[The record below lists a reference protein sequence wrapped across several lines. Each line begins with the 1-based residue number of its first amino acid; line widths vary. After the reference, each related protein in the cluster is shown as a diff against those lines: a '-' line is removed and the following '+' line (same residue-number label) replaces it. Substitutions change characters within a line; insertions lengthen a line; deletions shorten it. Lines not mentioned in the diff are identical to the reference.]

1 MKLDEPQLA
10 DGGVLAEHGRRVREH
25 IVDMCAGPEG
35 GHLGGSMSL
44 VEILVTLYFAVLRGD
59 PAGPPAPGRDVLIL
73 SKGHGA
79 ICLYAVLAERG
90 LLPVGE
96 LAGYA
101 QPGGR
106 LMGHPVRA
114 VPGVAMPT
122 GSLGHGLALGNGFAL
137 SARHS
142 GAPGRCFVVMGDGEL
157 QEGSVWEAAMAT
169 SSLGLG
175 NLTAVVDRNGLQITG
190 RTEDTIGLEPL
201 ADRWRSFGWSV
212 LDVNGHDPAGLQAAF
227 AAAEDESGRPT
238 VLIARTVKGRGLP
251 FIENRKES
259 HYARLGERQHR
270 RARSALRGPAGHG
283 DTASPVTRATI
294 RRPERTGPSSATVR
308 APESP
313 RSARETYRDTLTGL
327 MAADSRLFCLDS
339 DTGLFAGADFGAAA
353 DRYVNLGIAEHNLI
367 GMAAGLAAS
376 GRLPYV
382 NTMATFATT
391 RALEA
396 VKIDVAYNQ
405 LPVRLAV
412 THGGLAAGHLGP
424 THHALEDIAVMRA
437 LPGMTVVVP
446 ADADQTELAV
456 RHTRDLPGPLYLRLG
471 KAATRPLAEVVPA
484 APPFELGVAQ
494 ALRAGR
500 DLLIVACG
508 PHPVLAALGAA
519 EMLAERGVDAAV
531 LNLHTVRPLDVAGLV
546 AAAAP
551 VAGVITVEE
560 HWRSGGV
567 GAAVAETLAEHAP
580 TRVVRIGMPDT
591 FVQHVGGQEELL
603 RHYGITDTEIVK
615 AGCSL
620 LGEIAAKGWPPRA
633 GYASQ
638 RNGG

>member
-1 MKLDEPQLA
+1 
-10 DGGVLAEHGRRVREH
+10 
-25 IVDMCAGPEG
+25 
-35 GHLGGSMSL
+35 
-44 VEILVTLYFAVLRGD
+44 
-59 PAGPPAPGRDVLIL
+59 
-73 SKGHGA
+73 
-79 ICLYAVLAERG
+79 
-90 LLPVGE
+90 
-96 LAGYA
+96 
-101 QPGGR
+101 
-106 LMGHPVRA
+106 MGHPVRA
-114 VPGVAMPT
+114 VPGVEMPT

-137 SARHS
+137 SARHA

-212 LDVNGHDPAGLQAAF
+212 LNVNGHDPAGLQAAF
-227 AAAEDESGRPT
+227 AAAEAESGRPT

-270 RARSALRGPAGHG
+270 RAMSALRAPAGHA
-283 DTASPVTRATI
+283 DAASLMTRGTTGRA
-294 RRPERTGPSSATVR
+294 ERTGPSSATARPPR
-308 APESP
+308 APESAQSP

-327 MAADSRLFCLDS
+327 MPADPRLFCLDS
-339 DTGLFAGADFGAAA
+339 DTGLFAGADFGGAA

-471 KAATRPLAEVVPA
+471 KAATRPLAEIVPA

-494 ALRAGR
+494 PLRAGR

-508 PHPVLAALGAA
+508 PYPVLAALGAA
-519 EMLAERGVDAAV
+519 EMLAGRGIDAAV

-546 AAAAP
+546 AAATP

-580 TRVVRIGMPDT
+580 TRIVRIGMPDT
-591 FVQHVGGQEELL
+591 FVQHVGGQEDLL
-603 RHYGITDTEIVK
+603 RHYGITDIEIVK
-615 AGCSL
+615 AGRAL
-620 LGEIAAKGWPPRA
+620 LGETAAGGWPPRA
-633 GYASQ
+633 GHGSQ
-638 RNGG
+638 RNGGKP